1 MSLQRFWFEFAVED
15 DTVQH
20 ELLWAGAGVT
30 GVDEEDCLALLR
42 ERVGAE
48 LPPVIRC
55 VHGAEADRAALV
67 IPPDL
72 PVGNPSWRGVWWPP
86 SGGA

>member
-1 MSLQRFWFEFAVED
+1 MLERFWFEFAVED

-30 GVDEEDCLALLR
+30 ALDEADGLALIR
-42 ERVGAE
+42 EVVGVE

-55 VHGAEADRAALV
+55 AQGAEADRAALV
-67 IPPDL
+67 IPSDQV
-72 PVGNPSWRGVWWPP
+72 VGNPSWRGVWWPV
-86 SGGA
+86 SA